1 MIFHKCHSDRN
12 VNMGKI
18 NISLTLKW
26 AQSAVIIEVNR
37 SENPKG
43 VALWMPLPIPILAW
57 PNFKLFNTFNIP
69 SYQIHNNNILA
80 FEHTSLPFNHLL
92 FKTNPRIKARAKIV

>member
-1 MIFHKCHSDRN
+1 MTFHKCHSDKN
-12 VNMGKI
+12 VKIGEI

-43 VALWMPLPIPILAW
+43 VALWMPLAYSNIGLAQLQTVQH
-57 PNFKLFNTFNIP
+57 FQ
-69 SYQIHNNNILA
+69 Y
-80 FEHTSLPFNHLL
+80 SLISNSQQQY
-92 FKTNPRIKARAKIV
+92 